1 MRDATF
7 SLHFAV
13 GVAGEFG
20 NEGKLPWGSYPEELT
35 LFWESLQYVKEEGRI
50 VVVGKNTWNSLP
62 AAVKR
67 RLDTMFGGNLQV
79 IAGENTLTH
88 LLTSLP
94 EGVKYACI
102 GGAFLLETIMQ
113 TEEVDSVYTS
123 IIGSS
128 MPLNADVWLDMDLVA
143 DVLSDLEIMSAQEL
157 PPSKFTKTSGTHYV
171 YRKPQ

>member
-1 MRDATF
+1 MRDASF

-13 GVAGEFG
+13 GVDGEFG
-20 NEGKLPWGSYPEELT
+20 NEGKLPWGSYPEELA
-35 LFWESLQYVKEEGRI
+35 LFWDSMQYVKEEGRV

-67 RLDTMFGGNLQV
+67 RLDTIFGGNLQV

-102 GGAFLLETIMQ
+102 GGAFLLETIML
-113 TEEVDSVYTS
+113 TEKVDSVYTTL
-123 IIGSS
+123 IGSS
-128 MPLNADVWLDMDLVA
+128 NPMPADVWLDMDLVA
-143 DVLSDLEIMSAQEL
+143 DVLDELEIESEVTL
-157 PPSKFTKTSGTHYV
+157 DKVPSSDYTATHYI
-171 YRKPQ
+171 YRNPQ

>member
-13 GVAGEFG
+13 GVDGEFG
-20 NEGKLPWGSYPEELT
+20 NEGKLPWGSYPEELA

-50 VVVGKNTWNSLP
+50 IVVGKNTWNSLP

-79 IAGENTLTH
+79 ISGENSLTH
-88 LLTSLP
+88 LLTALP

-102 GGAFLLETIMQ
+102 GGAFLLETIMM
-113 TEEVDSVYTS
+113 TEEVDSVYTTL
-123 IIGSS
+123 IGSHTR
-128 MPLNADVWLDMDLVA
+128 MPADVWLDMELLA
-143 DVLSDLEIMSAQEL
+143 DVLSDLEIESEVELDPAPHTDQSA
-157 PPSKFTKTSGTHYV
+157 THYV